1 MDILLFVAGLIGF
14 GPAIAVLYFLLRDY
28 DYPRMEKALF
38 SDTKVFGLVAAGMIV
53 GTVLF
58 IIEGPLY
65 QSFHAAPTDE
75 HGGAFDPGMFFI
87 LYVVLFSLVEEGGKL
102 MILLFPWLRK
112 KFDCVFYGVALG
124 CGLSAVAVL
133 EAAFVAIG
141 QSGVVPAADWFI
153 AICLYSVAFA
163 MLHASTG
170 AIIGDASQRGD
181 PWPGFFRAF
190 TMRAVVAA
198 LMLPYY
204 YTENIWLSVPLML
217 VVSFLIFR
225 HVRGKVIPE
234 ALPDEV
240 RAEMRKKRGQ
250 RPKSA
255 DI

>member
-1 MDILLFVAGLIGF
+1 MDTLLFIAGLMGF

-65 QSFHAAPTDE
+65 QSFYLKSTDE
-75 HGGAFDPGMFFI
+75 ASGAFDVGMFFI
-87 LYVVLFSLVEEGGKL
+87 IYVILFSLVEEGGKL
-102 MILLFPWLRK
+102 MVLLFPALQR
-112 KFDCVFYGVALG
+112 KFDGVFYGVAMG
-124 CGLSAVAVL
+124 AGISAVAVL
-133 EAAFVAIG
+133 EAALVAIG
-141 QSGVVPAADWFI
+141 QAGEVPEAHWFI

-170 AIIGDASQRGD
+170 AIIADASHRGQ
-181 PWPGFFRAF
+181 PWPGLVRAF
-190 TMRAVVAA
+190 AIRAGVASM
-198 LMLPYY
+198 MLPYY
-204 YTENIWLSVPLML
+204 YTENIWFSVPPML
-217 VVSFLIFR
+217 VVSFLVFR
-225 HVRGKVIPE
+225 HVRSKVIPE
-234 ALPDEV
+234 ALPDEI
-240 RAEMRKKRGQ
+240 RAEIRKKRGQ